1 MSKGTDWVHSLDGH
15 DKRMGYQNSTFP
27 LAVYACIDTCSRK
40 VLWAKVGTS
49 NSDPSVIGRFY
60 LEYLIKNKT
69 IASMLRMDK
78 GTETG
83 VIATM
88 HAFLRQT
95 HDDMDPMDTVLFG
108 PSTSNQ
114 VHV

>member
-1 MSKGTDWVHSLDGH
+1 MSTHALTLVVERYFG
-15 DKRMGYQNSTFP
+15 
-27 LAVYACIDTCSRK
+27 RK
-40 VLWAKVGTS
+40 CGS
-49 NSDPSVIGRFY
+49 NNDPSVIGRFY
-60 LEYLIKNKT
+60 LEYLFKNKT

-95 HDDMDPMDTVLFG
+95 HDDLDPMDTALFG